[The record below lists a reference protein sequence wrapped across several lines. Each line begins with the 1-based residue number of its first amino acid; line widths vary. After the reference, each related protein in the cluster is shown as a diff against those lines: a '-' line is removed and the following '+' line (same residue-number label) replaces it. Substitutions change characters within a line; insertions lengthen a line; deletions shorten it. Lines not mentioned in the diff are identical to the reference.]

1 MMGEV
6 SNNDERTGSATRGAI
21 VRRRK
26 RGRTAVA
33 GLSRRLRAS
42 DDVPSSGQIV
52 FRSASQILR

>member
-6 SNNDERTGSATRGAI
+6 SNGDERNGSVSKGSI
-21 VRRRK
+21 LRRRK

-33 GLSRRLRAS
+33 PLSRRLRAS
-42 DDVPSSGQIV
+42 DDVPTSGQIV